1 PEHREDGESLDLLH
15 QDSLVSAVATALR
28 TAGWA
33 ARTAGAGPAMPCWAA
48 KPAVV
53 SGSSTTSAVM

>member
-1 PEHREDGESLDLLH
+1 M
-15 QDSLVSAVATALR
+15 SAVATATATALR

-53 SGSSTTSAVM
+53 SASSTTSAVM